1 MEVDRAREQRPGHVE
16 DDRGARLRRLAR
28 ALRRTDRN
36 EALVRATRA
45 TREVL
50 PGDPRFGDEL
60 STAGG
65 RPTQILAR
73 HLMEMGTERTS
84 ATRELGLTALQLW
97 QAVSESAGRGH
108 GTEEVAIL
116 FTDLVGFSSW
126 ALEVGDEVALELL
139 RQVASAVE
147 PPIRDHGGRIVKRL
161 GDGHM
166 AVFAGPQPAVTAAL
180 DMQERLAGVD
190 VDGHAPSLRA
200 GVHLGTPR
208 KLGADYLGVDV
219 NVAARVADAADGGE
233 VLVSGTA
240 LAGLD
245 TSTLEAKRLRRF
257 RAKGAPRELEVYAVS
272 LRD

>member
-1 MEVDRAREQRPGHVE
+1 MDEEQLEPKR
-16 DDRGARLRRLAR
+16 RLRRLAQVFQ
-28 ALRRTDRN
+28 RTD
-36 EALVRATRA
+36 ASPGLVRATRA
-45 TREVL
+45 GRELL

-65 RPTQILAR
+65 RPSQILAR
-73 HLMEMGTERTS
+73 HLVEMGAQRTS
-84 ATRELGLTALQLW
+84 ASRELGLTALQLW

-108 GTEEVAIL
+108 GTEDVAIL

-126 ALEVGDEVALELL
+126 ALEVGDEAALELL

-147 PPIRDHGGRIVKRL
+147 PAIRDHGGRIVKRL

-166 AVFAGPQPAVTAAL
+166 AVFLDAQAAVDAAL
-180 DMQERLAGVD
+180 DIQERVGRID

-240 LAGLD
+240 MATLD
-245 TSTLEAKRLRRF
+245 TSSLDAKRLRRF

-272 LRD
+272 AREPA